1 MIVAEI
7 YVPVLDASYDF
18 KLDENVPTGVVIEE
32 IASVICQKEQCEIGG
47 DKTQF
52 MLFKVENR
60 QSLSANLTLY
70 ENGVTT
76 GDSLVF
82 CKISVYPKN
91 VSFVSFKTFSGTIK
105 YNIIIR

>member
-1 MIVAEI
+1 MCCEEKQTKNRNEKKYKKFVGGKRMIVAEI

-82 CKISVYPKN
+82 V
-91 VSFVSFKTFSGTIK
+91 
-105 YNIIIR
+105 

>member
-47 DKTQF
+47 DKTC
-52 MLFKVENR
+52 L
-60 QSLSANLTLY
+60 LY
-70 ENGVTT
+70 TSPSPR
-76 GDSLVF
+76 DS
-82 CKISVYPKN
+82 
-91 VSFVSFKTFSGTIK
+91 
-105 YNIIIR
+105 

>member
-7 YVPVLDASYDF
+7 YVPVFDASYDF

-60 QSLSANLTLY
+60 QSLSCMKTVLPR
-70 ENGVTT
+70 VTVWY
-76 GDSLVF
+76 L
-82 CKISVYPKN
+82 CKICLFVRKMCRLSVLKL
-91 VSFVSFKTFSGTIK
+91 FQAQL
-105 YNIIIR
+105 NII

>member
-7 YVPVLDASYDF
+7 YVPVLDVSYDF

-32 IASVICQKEQCEIGG
+32 IASVICQKKQCEIGG

-82 CKISVYPKN
+82 V
-91 VSFVSFKTFSGTIK
+91 
-105 YNIIIR
+105 

>member
-1 MIVAEI
+1 MIVVEI

-32 IASVICQKEQCEIGG
+32 IASVICQKEQCKIGG

-82 CKISVYPKN
+82 V
-91 VSFVSFKTFSGTIK
+91 
-105 YNIIIR
+105 

>member
-60 QSLSANLTLY
+60 QSLSAILPCMKTVLPR
-70 ENGVTT
+70 VTVWY
-76 GDSLVF
+76 L
-82 CKISVYPKN
+82 CKICLFVRKMCRLSV
-91 VSFVSFKTFSGTIK
+91 FKLFQAQL
-105 YNIIIR
+105 NII